1 MFDYDPSARGYIR
14 KSSGRGILIGYDVY
28 GTPFFMG
35 EKSLEGHLSVTGKTG
50 TGKSSLL
57 VSMIGSMDSMPGNI
71 VVIDPHGTLIDSVF
85 QTERPLV
92 YISSDTVERQ
102 GKKYSVKMNIM
113 DRRHDPDLTSGWIR
127 DIFSSE
133 GFSSNTWGPR
143 LEVIFRAILPEYIR
157 NEENPSLAGF
167 VDTITS
173 PRSMKIFLEKIEN
186 RSLRSFLETYT
197 KDREYWREYIASS
210 LNKMMPALTNEKIRS
225 LISSDDSFDFYRA
238 CSAGNSI
245 IFVDASKGK
254 VSNEASEQISLLFL
268 MRIWFDSLYRYNEGK
283 VVKNYIFIDE
293 AQNIPKEIIK
303 TMLSE
308 GRKYGISLILSNQ
321 YVSQSREYSDSLY
334 GNVRNFISFNVSES
348 DASFLGKTIPDS
360 VLSREIYETLLN
372 QRIHRFLYWST
383 DQFSARP
390 VSLEIRMN
398 SVKRDDRITE
408 SIISHGSEDTLENYE
423 SRKESLHETILSNF
437 DSYLFSRQ
445 IELKHGKIRD
455 TIPDGYFYYGSSM
468 YIVEMEISDTDK
480 PFRILKKIRDYR
492 GLKIIFITDEERSEK
507 LWDILM
513 EPVKNYEKNPCVM
526 EGGDR
531 VCIDDVAAL
540 YRDVFLIVYDRN
552 FYIRGYDGNHRFSLK
567 QLDATPYMKKIRKNK
582 YFYLLN
588 HLYDKMMHDRIY
600 TVNKDEIKKEAFYES
615 NYIDEFFQKKE
626 KISLYDIFHFQKRN

>member
-14 KSSGRGILIGYDVY
+14 KNSDNSILIGYDAD
-28 GTPFFMG
+28 GTPFFTG

-57 VSMIGSMDSMPGNI
+57 VSMIRSMDRVPGNI

-85 QTERPLV
+85 LTERPLV

-113 DRRHDPDLTSGWIR
+113 DKRHDPDLTSGWIR

-133 GFSSNTWGPR
+133 SFSNNTWGPR

-157 NEENPSLAGF
+157 NETRPSLAGF

-173 PRSMKIFLEKIEN
+173 PRSMKLFLENIKN

-210 LNKMMPALTNEKIRS
+210 LNKIIPTLTNEKIRS
-225 LISSDDSFDFYRA
+225 LISSDDSFDFYEA

-254 VSNEASEQISLLFL
+254 VSDEASEQISLLFL

-283 VVKNYIFIDE
+283 VVRNYIFIDE
-293 AQNIPKEIIK
+293 AQNIPKEMIK

-348 DASFLGKTIPDS
+348 DASFLSRTIPDA
-360 VLSREIYETLLN
+360 RMAKGIYETLLN
-372 QRIHRFLYWST
+372 QRIHRFLYWSA
-383 DQFSARP
+383 DQFSTRP
-390 VSLEIRMN
+390 LSLEIRTAE
-398 SVKRDDRITE
+398 VKRDERITE
-408 SIISHGSEDTLENYE
+408 SIISHGSENTGDDHEGG
-423 SRKESLHETILSNF
+423 KESLHETILSRL

-445 IELKHGKIRD
+445 IELKHGKIKD

-468 YIVEMEISDTDK
+468 YIVEVEISDTDK
-480 PFRILKKIRDYR
+480 PFRILRKIRDYKGSR
-492 GLKIIFITDEERSEK
+492 IIFITDEERSEK
-507 LWDILM
+507 LWNILM
-513 EPVKNYEKNPCVM
+513 EPVKNFEENPCLM

-531 VCIDDVAAL
+531 VCIDDVATL
-540 YRDVFLIVYDRN
+540 YRDVFLVVYDRN
-552 FYIRGYDGNHRFSLK
+552 FYIRSYDGNHRFSVN
-567 QLDATPYMKKIRKNK
+567 QLDTTPYMKKIRKNK

-588 HLYDKMMHDRIY
+588 HLYDKMIHDRTY
-600 TVNKDEIKKEAFYES
+600 TVNKDEIKKEAFYER

-626 KISLYDIFHFQKRN
+626 TISLYDIFLFQK